1 MARQRR
7 QSLGVVGARTAA
19 THSADEHITS
29 EPAFIAARPLSEG
42 GADLPRQPISG
53 AAIPTA
59 TRIWR
64 AAGGHTDARSKGMP
78 RAAARA
84 STRPLLRPLF
94 RRAGS
99 GGCLRRHQSSS
110 MLARPQQACIHMQH
124 PRWLRPCSGTQVAHT
139 GMWGLDV
146 ERGKIT
152 RRNRARGGSDHEED
166 GRGRR
171 GRRRRRRR
179 VYLCVRVLCAGRT
192 RCAAAR
198 GASGPMRRRP
208 RS

>member
-29 EPAFIAARPLSEG
+29 EPAFIAAPPLSEG

-84 STRPLLRPLF
+84 PAQPLLRPLF

-99 GGCLRRHQSSS
+99 GAACATISRRRCLPGHSRPASTCSIPAGCALVQVRRWHTLECGARTSSEGRS
-110 MLARPQQACIHMQH
+110 RG
-124 PRWLRPCSGTQVAHT
+124 GTEHEEVQT
-139 GMWGLDV
+139 
-146 ERGKIT
+146 T
-152 RRNRARGGSDHEED
+152 RRMVAGGAGAGAGAGVSIYAF
-166 GRGRR
+166 
-171 GRRRRRRR
+171 
-179 VYLCVRVLCAGRT
+179 VCCVRVH
-192 RCAAAR
+192 
-198 GASGPMRRRP
+198 RRACSRV
-208 RS
+208 RICSHVCMSS